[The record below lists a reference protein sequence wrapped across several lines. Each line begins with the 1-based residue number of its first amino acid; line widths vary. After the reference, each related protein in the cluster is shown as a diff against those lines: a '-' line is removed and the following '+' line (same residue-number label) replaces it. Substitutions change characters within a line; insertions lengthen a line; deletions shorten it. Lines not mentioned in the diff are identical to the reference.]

1 MMWYFV
7 AMTRTAEDVLVECAD
22 LLQDWYGVSQFG
34 AKEVLAWWRNGE
46 PAFALRGDALRM
58 ERSVLVDA
66 QGLNN
71 YNHRLDIS
79 LQRQFG
85 LDPEPQYMGQRVH
98 IRNQLMSDGTATVAE
113 VLEAIQSVVNTTFAS
128 ETGEDVYPHVT
139 LMPNE
144 GSPWNYDDD
153 ETPYYDAKKRKF
165 FATPRPDWLATV
177 MAEPE
182 WGEPKVEMIGAD
194 FCQLVDVIEASAYHP
209 LTACFEGECDDL
221 SFIVTHSLD
230 FTVRGIDPDEVAS
243 FINECGGLLF
253 PSLAVGAL
261 PAANFGAVCLV
272 IDPAIILQSMK
283 PYKRK
288 RGNWPVVTYT
298 TDVWTER
305 MSTFLGWAAVRVYE
319 ELTGGADGWE
329 YYANMH
335 FWVLGP
341 PVDLDAAPGQ
351 IIAKVVKS
359 TKQLR
364 TAIRK
369 RAKYW
374 HRDMTAEEIEDA
386 ANLTTVER
394 YPYLEAKVNGIV
406 TVADMTACVYPA
418 ERDAEVTAF
427 LNAIGFT
434 GLQVP
439 LDVPYEP
446 SFLDAEVTYAWSWA
460 VHDALVS
467 LQQSYP
473 VELD

>member
-1 MMWYFV
+1 MPK
-7 AMTRTAEDVLVECAD
+7 TPEDVLVECAD
-22 LLQDWYGVSQFG
+22 LLQDWHGVSQFG

-58 ERSVLVDA
+58 ERYVLAEDVG
-66 QGLNN
+66 GLRN
-71 YNHRLDIS
+71 YDHDLDIS

-85 LDPEPQYMGQRVH
+85 LDPQPQYMGQRVH
-98 IRNQLMSDGTATVAE
+98 IRNQMMSDGTATVAE
-113 VLEAIQSVVNTTFAS
+113 VLEAIQSVVNDTFAA
-128 ETGEDVYPHVT
+128 ETGEEVYSHVT

-153 ETPYYDAKKRKF
+153 ETPYYNAKKRKF
-165 FATPRPDWLATV
+165 FATPRPPWLTTV
-177 MAEPE
+177 MAEPD
-182 WGEPKVEMIGAD
+182 WGEPKVEMVGAD
-194 FCQLVDVIEASAYHP
+194 FCQLVDIIEASPYHP
-209 LTACFEGECDDL
+209 LTARFDSGYDQP
-221 SFIVTHSLD
+221 FIVTHSLD
-230 FTVRGIDPDEVAS
+230 FTHRGIAPEMVAN
-243 FINECGGLLF
+243 FINECGGMLF

-272 IDPAIILQSMK
+272 IDPTLILQSMK

-305 MSTFLGWAAVRVYE
+305 MSTFLGRAAVRVYE
-319 ELTGGADGWE
+319 ELTGGASGWE

-335 FWVLGP
+335 FWTLGP
-341 PVDLDAAPGQ
+341 KVDLDAAPGQ
-351 IIAKVVKS
+351 INAKIVKS

-364 TAIRK
+364 TALKK
-369 RAKYW
+369 RAKFW

-394 YPYLEAKVNGIV
+394 YPYLEAKVNGII
-406 TVADMTACVYPA
+406 TVDDMTACVYPV

-439 LDVPYEP
+439 LDVPYAR
-446 SFLDAEVTYAWSWA
+446 SVLDAEVTYAWSWA

-467 LQQSYP
+467 LQQAHP
-473 VELD
+473 VELG